1 MQPAAARPACLASG
15 EAGPLSLTGNC
26 GCGFPEG
33 DRLGGDCQVARLPA
47 CCWSWAT
54 ASQET
59 AMPWSK
65 QPDPLPPRGD
75 TKEKVLIAAIAVL
88 TILQAIATYFLIRE
102 ILAG

>member
-15 EAGPLSLTGNC
+15 EAGPPSLTATADAVFLRVTVFG
-26 GCGFPEG
+26 
-33 DRLGGDCQVARLPA
+33 RDCRVARLPA

-65 QPDPLPPRGD
+65 HPDPLPPRGD
-75 TKEKVLIAAIAVL
+75 TKEKVLIVAIAVL

-102 ILAG
+102 VLKG